1 LWENIKKV
9 PKQYYILKVS
19 IFSTRWSFFMDL
31 PMHETGETRNC
42 VKILTNVYL
51 YELVHGCCLMPRG
64 QYLAISQLEQV
75 LFL

>member
-1 LWENIKKV
+1 
-9 PKQYYILKVS
+9 
-19 IFSTRWSFFMDL
+19 MDL

-51 YELVHGCCLMPRG
+51 YESVHGCCLMPRG

-75 LFL
+75 LFLWDVDDDCFVQDLAQLWVGFP